1 MTSAFIIH
9 AVLWLLGPVFLFR
22 IPRCGGGVA
31 RGGKRPSVC
40 VIIPARNEEKTL
52 PALLG
57 SLKGQIGP
65 GDEVI
70 VVDDHSEDGTRD
82 VAEHNGARVIR
93 SEALPPGWLGK
104 SWACHQGASAA
115 AGQLLVFLDADTVLD
130 SDGLGRIVGTHH
142 GSDGVLSVQP
152 YHRMRR
158 AYEELSAFFNLVMM
172 AAMGSFTVLGR
183 AIKPIGLFG
192 PVVVLTRQQYLGSGG
207 YAGVKGE
214 VLEDLAY
221 GSEFKKR
228 SVGTYCYGGRG
239 TVSFRMYPD
248 GIRQLITGWSKGFAA
263 GAAKTSAPV
272 LVLIIAWIVGATGT
286 ARHLA
291 QAMIAAD
298 AIGITTWGILYLC
311 YALQIYWMLARVGS
325 FKLYTALLYPV
336 PLVFFFVVFA
346 YSFFIIFIRRRVQW
360 KGRELDVKGG
370 NDNAVPPAE
379 THHSRS

>member
-1 MTSAFIIH
+1 MSTAFIVR

-22 IPRCGGGVA
+22 IPRCGTVVA
-31 RGGKRPSVC
+31 SGEKRPSVS

-52 PALLG
+52 PALLA
-57 SLKGQIGP
+57 SLKGQVLAD
-65 GDEVI
+65 DEVL

-82 VAEHNGARVIR
+82 VAEQNGARVIR

-104 SWACHQGASAA
+104 PWACHQGASAA

-130 SDGLGRIVGTHH
+130 TDGLGRIVGTHQ

-158 AYEELSAFFNLVMM
+158 AYEELSAFFNLIMM

-192 PVVVLTRQQYLGSGG
+192 PAVVLTKQQYLDSGG

-214 VLEDLAY
+214 ILEDLAY

-228 SVGTYCYGGRG
+228 RVGTYCYGGRHA
-239 TVSFRMYPD
+239 VSFRMYPD
-248 GIRQLITGWSKGFAA
+248 GIRQLVAGWSKGFAA
-263 GAAKTSAPV
+263 GAGKTSIPV
-272 LVLIIAWIVGATGT
+272 LILIIAWMVGATGT

-291 QAMIAAD
+291 RAMIAAD
-298 AIGITTWGILYLC
+298 ANGMTLWGILYLC
-311 YALQIYWMLARVGS
+311 YALQIYWMLARIGS

-336 PLVFFFVVFA
+336 PLLFFFVVFA
-346 YSFFIIFIRRRVQW
+346 YSIFIVFIRRRVQW

-379 THHSRS
+379 THHSRN